1 MKKLTAD
8 RIAINTIYEEVGRL
22 EEETNK
28 YATKSKDLTAKQ
40 ATTAKLQVL
49 YTLCISF
56 TFTYIIYYSAL
67 I

>member
-49 YTLCISF
+49 DYIV
-56 TFTYIIYYSAL
+56 YIICYIVYMFK
-67 I
+67 